1 MNNPNENSKANKV
14 GYAMGQFLGKTIVGC
29 TIAIVIALT
38 IKIISWLLF

>member
-1 MNNPNENSKANKV
+1 MNELDKNSKEYKV
-14 GYAMGQFLGKTIVGC
+14 GCAMGQILGKTVVGC